1 MEVRGREGTNPGW
14 VGQDMTVIFDGA
26 EVEALVNLLIRHGEV
41 YFMPDS
47 DKSPA
52 DLHEYPDFGAHRL
65 QAAAQKNVCDEIAY
79 YTRRAVST
87 VTDMPCTLFT
97 ERRVGLW
104 RRVLGACEAHSYSDG
119 NIRRALQAQ
128 TSEQDRGEKEVNEL
142 DTIEMKSTDKS
153 SGNEILVEIGVKSA
167 LSMMFTLLR
176 QAWEQLAW
184 QKQLTQTLLTSTA
197 LSLPQQ
203 FRAPTINLPNEVL
216 RSALSILR
224 GIPPLSF
231 SNERSISGLGVHC
244 LTQSTEFLLWI
255 LSPESLVDEE
265 GKRLS
270 AETTLSMALQYGT
283 LSALLHWADRM
294 LSCVAS
300 YQGKEEGEGG
310 RANTVPNLSR
320 DFSEH
325 VLEEIR
331 ARTVGTCTRE
341 AICTLLLRTDMYKPP
356 LLPLSIQNTYIVH
369 VYMTLYMYMS

>member
-1 MEVRGREGTNPGW
+1 MEVRGKEGTNPGW
-14 VGQDMTVIFDGA
+14 VDQDMSMLFDGTRL
-26 EVEALVNLLIRHGEV
+26 EALVNLLIRHGEV
-41 YFMPDS
+41 YFMPDA

-52 DLHEYPDFGAHRL
+52 EIHMYPDFGANRL
-65 QAAAQKNVCDEIAY
+65 MAAAQKNVCDEIAY

-87 VTDMPCTLFT
+87 ITDMPCMVFT
-97 ERRVGLW
+97 ERRVGMW

-142 DTIEMKSTDKS
+142 DAIEMKSTEKS
-153 SGNEILVEIGVKSA
+153 SGNQILVEIGVKSA
-167 LSMMFTLLR
+167 LSMMCALLR

-184 QKQLTQTLLTSTA
+184 QKQLEQTLLTSTT
-197 LSLPQQ
+197 LSASAQ

-231 SNERSISGLGVHC
+231 SNERSISSLGVHC
-244 LTQSTEFLLWI
+244 LHQSTEFLLWI
-255 LSPESLVDEE
+255 LSPKSLVDEE

-283 LSALLHWADRM
+283 LSALLQWVDRM

-300 YQGKEEGEGG
+300 YQEGE
-310 RANTVPNLSR
+310 AEKTTAMTVPSLSQE
-320 DFSEH
+320 FCEH
-325 VLEEIR
+325 VMDEIR
-331 ARTVGTCTRE
+331 ARTVGTCYYTCTCTRE
-341 AICTLLLRTDMYKPP
+341 VMMY
-356 LLPLSIQNTYIVH
+356 H
-369 VYMTLYMYMS
+369 